1 MTRRVRRGGAGGE
14 NISQAPDVQR
24 RVARGLR
31 WPGRRC
37 GRTMASVFSDGAIVV
52 NPRQRGNPLVPLIRN
67 LAVTF
72 EEIVPD
78 YAVGPCS
85 CVLFL
90 SLKFHIGNPKYVF
103 NRMQDVASA
112 KGWTARYLLILVDID
127 DPAAPLVE
135 LQKAS
140 VINSWTVLL
149 SWSFA
154 EAARYLETLRVSE
167 KKSADSIRARSDADF
182 PSKVADVLGTIP
194 SVNKRDAASLI
205 TAFQSMKNIA
215 LASHD
220 QLSLCPGLGEK
231 KVQRIFDTFRMP
243 ITKK

>member
-1 MTRRVRRGGAGGE
+1 MST
-14 NISQAPDVQR
+14 S
-24 RVARGLR
+24 L
-31 WPGRRC
+31 C
-37 GRTMASVFSDGAIVV
+37 DGAIIV

-67 LAVTF
+67 LSVVY
-72 EEIVPD
+72 EDVIPD
-78 YAVGPCS
+78 YVVGVS
-85 CVLFL
+85 NCVLFL

-103 NRMQDVASA
+103 NRMQDVSAS
-112 KGWTARYLLILVDID
+112 KGWTTRYLLILSDVD

-135 LQKAS
+135 LQKAAI
-140 VINSWTVLL
+140 INSWTVIL
-149 SWSFA
+149 SWSPA

-182 PSKVADVLGTIP
+182 PSKVAEVLSTVP
-194 SVNKRDAASLI
+194 SVNKRDAANLI